1 MKKNK
6 KDKRHLKDLGMG
18 HTFGAGR
25 GTVVMRDKRQRRE
38 NEKARNNSG
47 PSRG

>member
-25 GTVVMRDKRQRRE
+25 GTVVMRDKRQRRPKDRLRKE
-38 NEKARNNSG
+38 VRDYL
-47 PSRG
+47 